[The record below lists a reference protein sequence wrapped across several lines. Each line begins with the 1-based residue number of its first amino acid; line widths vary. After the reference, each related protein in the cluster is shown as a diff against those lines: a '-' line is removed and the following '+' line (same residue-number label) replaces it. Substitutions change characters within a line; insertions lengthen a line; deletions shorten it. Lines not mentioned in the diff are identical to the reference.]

1 MNPITI
7 FNNIIQQSRVLINSA
22 DYQRTYRRNNSF
34 SRKRKISFQQMIY
47 FILHQSRKSL
57 SVNISSMRSDF
68 PTIDFPFITKQAIS
82 KARQN
87 ISHEAI
93 KELFK
98 LSVRCFY
105 KSADNTALWNGY
117 HIFAID
123 GSTVQIPFSDENI
136 QEFGTNPN
144 QYDMDNALASS
155 SMLYDVMNDII
166 VDATLSSYRQDE
178 RLVACQH
185 IDEFLTLSIQ
195 KPSIFLFDRGYPS
208 YEMFKKLIDNG
219 LFFLIRLPSSFRK
232 LINIENNDSI
242 ISYQQRS
249 KKETLALRAIHF
261 ELPDG
266 TVEYLITNIMFDTF
280 TLHNFKELYFLRWGI
295 ESKYKEFKSR
305 FCLEDFSGLKPV
317 TIMQDFYSIVYQSN
331 LAALIKSSSD
341 KTIKSKKSKAQNRYQ
356 ANRSFIINR
365 VKMLLVRMLISTK
378 SQLKNLIQ
386 ILKYEAERVTSIIR
400 PERSFIRHKKF
411 TRRKYY
417 INMKPCL

>member
-1 MNPITI
+1 MNPVSI
-7 FNNIIQQSRVLINSA
+7 FNNIIQQSQKLIDSK
-22 DYQRTYRRNNSF
+22 DFQRIYRRNNSF

-47 FILHQSRKSL
+47 FILNQSRRSL
-57 SVNISSMRSDF
+57 AVNISSMRLDF

-87 ISHEAI
+87 ISYEAI
-93 KELFK
+93 RELFR
-98 LSVRCFY
+98 LSVSYFY
-105 KSADNTALWNGY
+105 ESIDNSTLWNGY

-123 GSTVQIPFSDENI
+123 GSTVQIPFSDENM

-166 VDATLSSYRQDE
+166 VDATLSRYRQDE
-178 RLVACQH
+178 RLIACQH
-185 IDEFLTLSIQ
+185 IDEFLNLGVK

-208 YEMFKKLIDNG
+208 YDVFKKMIDND
-219 LFFLIRLPSSFRK
+219 LFFLIRLPSSFKK
-232 LINIENNDSI
+232 LINTEKDDCI

-249 KKETLALRAIHF
+249 KKETLKLRAIHF

-266 TVEYLITNIMFDTF
+266 TIEYLVTNLMANSF
-280 TLHNFKELYFLRWGI
+280 TVHNFKELYFLRWGI

-305 FCLEDFSGLKPV
+305 FYLEDFSGLKPN
-317 TIMQDFYSIVYQSN
+317 TIIQDFYSIVYQSN
-331 LAALIKSSSD
+331 LAALIKSASD
-341 KTIKSKKSKAQNRYQ
+341 IAIRSNQLMTKNRYQ

-365 VKMLLVRMLISTK
+365 VKILLVRMLLSSK
-378 SQLKNLIQ
+378 SQLQELIQ
-386 ILKYEAERVTSIIR
+386 NLKYEAERVTSIIR
-400 PERSFIRHKKF
+400 SDRSFKRHKKF

-417 INMKPCL
+417 MNMKPCL